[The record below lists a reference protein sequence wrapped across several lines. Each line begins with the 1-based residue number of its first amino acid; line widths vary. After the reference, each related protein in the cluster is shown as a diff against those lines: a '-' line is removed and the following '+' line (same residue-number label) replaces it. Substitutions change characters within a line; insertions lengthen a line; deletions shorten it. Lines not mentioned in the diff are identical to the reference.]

1 MSSGILNGTRHAT
14 NENKQQ
20 KTTKMWMTKID
31 FHPYMVQIVVRDS
44 ETTILNTSWG
54 ILLFVFVMPEGTPL

>member
-20 KTTKMWMTKID
+20 K
-31 FHPYMVQIVVRDS
+31 MVQIVVRDS